1 MMTEKLTIFKA
12 PLKGRGYIAHY
23 SDDGDNEAH
32 GIAINGDLSDAIR
45 ESLAVWGLNEEDTY
59 IEASN

>member
-1 MMTEKLTIFKA
+1 MQMQKLTIFKE
-12 PLKGRGYIAHY
+12 PLNGQGYIAHY

-32 GIAINGDLSDAIR
+32 GIAINKSLADAIT
-45 ESLAVWGLNEEDTY
+45 EALIIWGLNEEDIY